1 MKKIPDLSQRRLE
14 DGRTGLIRFIRERRP
29 HGSGGNRVM
38 VVFDGQENVGG
49 FMDMDAGPCAD
60 VHVVFTRGTS
70 ADDHIREYVEHARD
84 PRQIICVT
92 DDRELALACRH
103 RGARTW
109 SVEEFVSKG
118 YKEETAA
125 VRRSESSRR
134 REGDGKVIP
143 QTVAHKIDQE
153 LAALWVRKKP

>member
-29 HGSGGNRVM
+29 HGSDRNGIL
-38 VVFDGQENVGG
+38 VVFDGREDVCGG
-49 FMDMDAGPCAD
+49 MDPSLD
-60 VHVVFTRGTS
+60 VRVVFSRGMS
-70 ADDHIREYVEHARD
+70 ADDHIREYVERSLD
-84 PRQIICVT
+84 PQEIICVT

-103 RGARTW
+103 RGARIW

-118 YKEETAA
+118 YKEETMAL
-125 VRRSESSRR
+125 RRSEATRR

-143 QTVAHKIDQE
+143 HTVARKIDEEMQ
-153 LAALWVRKKP
+153 ALWVRKKP